1 MLKAALWSM
10 FSSIPQ
16 PLMAVP
22 AFLFV
27 LVFRPLLP
35 VGLGL
40 AAGAMIWIVFRELLL
55 EALEDTSRLIAYPV
69 TGVAV
74 VGMLLFQIWIG

>member
-1 MLKAALWSM
+1 MWSM
-10 FSSIPQ
+10 FSSLPQ
-16 PLMAVP
+16 PIMAVP

-40 AAGAMIWIVFRELLL
+40 AAGAMVWMVFRELLP
-55 EALEDTSRLIAYPV
+55 EALEAISARTALPIMV
-69 TGVAV
+69 VAV
-74 VGMLLFQIWIG
+74 VAMLLFQSLIG